1 MTRKPFSTAQL
12 LEKVVTQK
20 GFLDASILAY
30 DAGVETES
38 LRMAVAV
45 RVLVH
50 HTKKSHAL
58 LAQLSDL
65 NALAL
70 PNTGKAFGPDKEVL
84 PNGNILVHAG
94 SFFRLA
100 HILMSQGTV
109 KFTPNL
115 DEIAD
120 APMVGFSEW
129 WTTPVLRRRGPSI
142 GAPSRELS
150 RSDVVLGLANME
162 GGAHVDPNPGFKWWM
177 ATRSGAYG
185 SFDTDK
191 DGNPRLTIPI
201 GESALGNT
209 TDPII
214 TPVHATMR
222 VIAAEL
228 CVAISSVINA

>member
-1 MTRKPFSTAQL
+1 MPRKPFSTTQL
-12 LEKVVTQK
+12 LEKVVIQK

-30 DAGVETES
+30 DGGVETES

-50 HTKKSHAL
+50 HTKNSHAL

-84 PNGNILVHAG
+84 PNGKILVHAG
-94 SFFRLA
+94 VKFRLA
-100 HILMSQGTV
+100 RIRMSQGAV
-109 KFTPNL
+109 KFIPKL

-129 WTTPVLRRRGPSI
+129 WGTPVLRQRGPRI
-142 GAPSRELS
+142 EAPSRELS
-150 RSDVVLGLANME
+150 RKDVVLGLANME
-162 GGAHVDPNPGFKWWM
+162 GGAHVDPNPRFKWWM

-191 DGNPRLTIPI
+191 DGNPRWTIPI
-201 GESALGNT
+201 GELALGNT

>member
-20 GFLDASILAY
+20 GFIDASILAY

-50 HTKKSHAL
+50 QTKNSHAL
-58 LAQLSDL
+58 LAQIYDL

-70 PNTGKAFGPDKEVL
+70 PNTGQAFGPDKEVL
-84 PNGNILVHAG
+84 PNGILVHAG
-94 SFFRLA
+94 SFYRLA
-100 HILMSQGTV
+100 LIHMSQDAV
-109 KFTPNL
+109 KFTPKL

-120 APMVGFSEW
+120 APLVGFSEW
-129 WTTPVLRRRGPSI
+129 WGTPVLRQRGPRI
-142 GAPSRELS
+142 DAPSRELS
-150 RSDVVLGLANME
+150 RRDVVLGLANLE
-162 GGAHVDPNPGFKWWM
+162 GGAHVDPKPQFEWWM

-185 SFDTDK
+185 SFDTDN
-191 DGNPRLTIPI
+191 DGNPRLTISM
-201 GESALGNT
+201 GESALDNT

>member
-1 MTRKPFSTAQL
+1 MTREPFSTTQL
-12 LEKVVTQK
+12 LEKVEAQK

-50 HTKKSHAL
+50 RTKNSHAL

-70 PNTGKAFGPDKEVL
+70 PNTGEAFGPDKEVL
-84 PNGNILVHAG
+84 PNGNIRVHAG
-94 SFFRLA
+94 SFHRLA
-100 HILMSQGTV
+100 RGRMSQSEV
-109 KFTPNL
+109 KYIPKL
-115 DEIAD
+115 DEIAN

-129 WTTPVLRRRGPSI
+129 WDTPVLRQRGPLI
-142 GAPSRELS
+142 NAPLRELS
-150 RSDVVLGLANME
+150 RKDVVLGLANKE
-162 GGAHVDPNPGFKWWM
+162 GGAHVDPNPHFNWWM
-177 ATRSGAYG
+177 ATRSGAFG
-185 SFDTDK
+185 SVDTDEN
-191 DGNPRLTIPI
+191 GNPRLTIPV
-201 GESALGNT
+201 GELALGKT
-209 TDPII
+209 TGSII

-228 CVAISSVINA
+228 CVAISPVIND